1 MFRDGQYLEVIKAS
15 DNCLATA
22 VVTVQERIIK
32 LKRKRISTN
41 KWLDLEDWVAVYK
54 ILERAILR
62 NVRKEGLFQNS
73 DKCRGKK
80 STRQLD
86 ITYTFEQSEI
96 TKDVSSLPTI
106 RVNVSP
112 AKKKSGKLEISGASA
127 EKEENGDR
135 ALEKS
140 RSCARNDT
148 NEKNNVNTLPKKAK
162 NYDVVTKLT
171 NDRTKSIKTKRYLQL
186 EGSKSNSL
194 EEYVPDAPATKKL
207 CTNLKYI
214 PSRKST
220 LERIQ
225 ISSNEY
231 SPTILDNKSTVEDV
245 RYIPNS
251 IDTSKVFYETYEPSA
266 ARIVDLPEEYVPT
279 SKGTKASVEEYQPD
293 FTSKS
298 MKFDNSYVPSSVR
311 QINENVG
318 KTDRPKKHQLEKH
331 LSRQKEISKKN
342 MDLFT

>member
-54 ILERAILR
+54 ILQRAILR
-62 NVRKEGLFQNS
+62 NVHKEGCFHNS

-96 TKDVSSLPTI
+96 VKDVASLPTI

-112 AKKKSGKLEISGASA
+112 AKKKSGKLKIPGAST
-127 EKEENGDR
+127 EKEEVSDR
-135 ALEKS
+135 TLEKS
-140 RSCARNDT
+140 ESCARSFA
-148 NEKNNVNTLPKKAK
+148 NEKQNDDTLPKKAK
-162 NYDVVTKLT
+162 NYDVITKL
-171 NDRTKSIKTKRYLQL
+171 NDKTKNLKTKRYLQL
-186 EGSKSNSL
+186 EGSKNNSL

-231 SPTILDNKSTVEDV
+231 SPTILDNKSTTEDV

-251 IDTSKVFYETYEPSA
+251 IDTSKVLYETYEPCA
-266 ARIVDLPEEYVPT
+266 ATIVDLPEEYIPT

-298 MKFDNSYVPSSVR
+298 MKFDNSYVPSSVQ
-311 QINENVG
+311 QINLG
-318 KTDRPKKHQLEKH
+318 KTDRSKKHHLEKH
-331 LSRQKEISKKN
+331 LSRRKEISKKH
-342 MDLFT
+342 MDLFA